1 MLAQSLTANH
11 DTCVFEMSVLSL
23 HQGINV
29 VLRAMCLCM
38 LPLWEWSTQTQ
49 LRCFSK
55 NRNATNRSTNW
66 YFLSLGLFHP
76 TPLARRLKLEVLRTP
91 MKPSFKKFF
100 KNPTSSDH
108 QSDLR
113 VTDPKSVFA
122 RCCCFQCLSQWLFLS
137 TMADCKFSYTVGNVK
152 HIPLKDLRIALNV
165 TRRIIWGVYCI

>member
-29 VLRAMCLCM
+29 VLRAMCLCYAASVGM
-38 LPLWEWSTQTQ
+38 VHTDTTTLL
-49 LRCFSK
+49 FY

-122 RCCCFQCLSQWLFLS
+122 RCCCFQCLSQ
-137 TMADCKFSYTVGNVK
+137 
-152 HIPLKDLRIALNV
+152 
-165 TRRIIWGVYCI
+165 